1 VHLKTWSFEGVLAA
15 IIALLTTYYVLEP
28 AAFALQYA
36 ALLGWSAI
44 VGVLILVIQGLWKT
58 RAYLNNLASR
68 RDSGVGSYERAVNY
82 WGGVHIA
89 LSIVVTIFVVIH
101 GVFFLQSLVYPSVA
115 IWLGAVA
122 FVVLIGV
129 SLSGL
134 LTESRRKS
142 RQFGRFKRLHVTLM
156 LTVLALTLIHVE
168 GIISGLFVRSILSGT
183 IIGFVGALV
192 VVIIVTLTDGL
203 DSHSWRSLSKTNPA
217 PSRHGSG

>member
-1 VHLKTWSFEGVLAA
+1 MHLKTWSFEGVLAA
-15 IIALLTTYYVLEP
+15 IIALLATYYVLEP

-36 ALLGWSAI
+36 ALLGWSAV

-58 RAYLNNLASR
+58 RAYLNNLASG
-68 RDSGVGSYERAVNY
+68 RDSGVASYERAVNR

-101 GVFFLQSLVYPSVA
+101 GAFFLESLVYPDVA

-134 LTESRRKS
+134 LTESRRKA

-156 LTVLALTLIHVE
+156 LVVLALILVHVE
-168 GIISGLFVRSILSGT
+168 GVISGLFVRSILAGA
-183 IIGFVGALV
+183 IIAFVGALV
-192 VVIIVTLTDGL
+192 VVIIVSLTDRTG
-203 DSHSWRSLSKTNPA
+203 
-217 PSRHGSG
+217 